1 MLKVT
6 VQDIQNGGG
15 ERLIAD
21 QVICADTPALRRKG
35 LLGRQTLDPD
45 EGALLVIRCT
55 AWGLDLPRLGL
66 SLFHSIHMFG
76 VPFELAAAWLDE
88 KGIILDAKHARPGR
102 MYFPSPGEDRCPGV
116 LRCIPFGVTRSRFI
130 LEVHPDHLHLLQ
142 EGHRVRWREA
152 AHE

>member
-21 QVICADTPALRRKG
+21 KVIHADTPALRRKG
-35 LLGRQTLDPD
+35 LLDRQTLGPD
-45 EGALLVIRCT
+45 EGALLVM
-55 AWGLDLPRLGL
+55 PKRLGL

-88 KGIILDAKHARPGR
+88 EGIILDAKHARPGR
-102 MYFPSPGEDRCPGV
+102 MYFPSPGADGRAGI
-116 LRCIPFGVTRSRFI
+116 LRCTPFGVTRTRYI
-130 LEVHPDHLHLLQ
+130 LEVHPAHLPLLQ

-152 AHE
+152 VDE

>member
-6 VQDIQNGGG
+6 VQDVQKGGG

-45 EGALLVIRCT
+45 EGALLVNP
-55 AWGLDLPRLGL
+55 PRLGL

-102 MYFPSPGEDRCPGV
+102 MYFPSPEEDGCPGV
-116 LRCIPFGVTRSRFI
+116 LRCILFAVTRSRYI
-130 LEVHPDHLHLLQ
+130 LEVHPDHLPLLQ
-142 EGHRVRWREA
+142 EGHRVCWREA
-152 AHE
+152 GHE

>member
-1 MLKVT
+1 
-6 VQDIQNGGG
+6 VQDTRKGGG

-45 EGALLVIRCT
+45 EGILLFNP
-55 AWGLDLPRLGL
+55 PRLGL

-88 KGIILDAKHARPGR
+88 EGTILDAKRARPGR
-102 MYFPSPGEDRCPGV
+102 MFFPSPQGDNCPSF
-116 LRCIPFGVTRSRFI
+116 LRCIPFGVTRSRYI
-130 LEVHPDHLHLLQ
+130 LEVHPTHLPLLQ
-142 EGHRVRWREA
+142 KGHRIRWREA